1 MIVYA
6 SKPCRKN
13 HHFEAL
19 NMKGKT
25 PNRSQ
30 FHLYRQQLENLIN
43 PGHPLCKLAKRIPW
57 HKLEDHFTDLYH
69 HTGRPAKPIRLMVSL
84 LILKQLYNL
93 SDETIVERWVE
104 NPYFQFFS
112 GESIFQWNFPCHPTD
127 LLYFRKRIGEEGVE
141 KIFKVSIELHGKRAQ
156 EKEVLVDTTVQEKNI
171 TFPTDTKLYKRIIEH
186 CVSIAEK
193 EAIELRQSYRRT
205 TKKLMCAQWFRNH
218 PKNRKKA
225 VAAQRKLKTI
235 AGRLVR
241 ELERKIPASSLGRYA
256 QQMKIFQQILEQK
269 RNSTNKIYSIH
280 EPQVYCISKGKD
292 HKKYEFGSKAS
303 IVVTKNSGII
313 VGAVHFSTNIYD
325 GHTLPATLTQTTELV
340 GRRPEV
346 AICDRGY
353 RGKSIIDGTTIE
365 IPKNPGKGATTYQKQ
380 KARKRFR
387 RRAGIEPIIGH
398 LKSDYRLMRNY
409 LKGSLGDSINLM
421 LAAAAFNFKK
431 LMRQLLDYLF
441 LFFSIHRSHTVAS
454 VH

>member
-1 MIVYA
+1 
-6 SKPCRKN
+6 
-13 HHFEAL
+13 
-19 NMKGKT
+19 MKGNSPDPT
-25 PNRSQ
+25 Q
-30 FHLYRQQLENLIN
+30 LHLLKQPLENLIN
-43 PGHPLCKLAKRIPW
+43 PKHPLCTLTKRIPW
-57 HKLEDHFTDLYH
+57 KEIEHHFSGLYAN
-69 HTGRPAKPIRLMVSL
+69 TGRPAKPIRLMVSL

-93 SDETIVERWVE
+93 SDESMVERWIE

-112 GESIFQWNFPCHPTD
+112 GETVFQWSFPCHSTD
-127 LLYFRKRIGEEGVE
+127 LVYFRKRIGREGVK
-141 KIFKVSIELHGKRAQ
+141 KIFQVSIDLHGKKAK
-156 EKEVLVDTTVQEKNI
+156 EKEVVVDTTVQEKNI

-186 CVSIAEK
+186 CVGIAKK
-193 EAIELRQSYRRT
+193 ERIILRQSYRRT
-205 TKKLMCAQWFRNH
+205 TTKLLCAQRFRNH

-225 VAAQRKLKTI
+225 RAAQRKLKTI

-241 ELERKIPASSLGRYA
+241 ELERKLPASSLGRYSQEIA
-256 QQMKIFQQILEQK
+256 LFQKIVAQK
-269 RNSTNKIYSIH
+269 RNSANKIYSIH

-303 IVVTKNSGII
+303 IAVTKNSGII

-325 GHTLPATLTQTTELV
+325 GHTLPETLTQTTELV
-340 GRRPEV
+340 GSRPKV

-353 RGKSIIDGTTIE
+353 RGKSTIDGTAIE
-365 IPKNPGKGATTYQKQ
+365 IPKNPGKRASAYEKR

-431 LMRQLLDYLF
+431 LVRQLQMFLRFLLYF
-441 LFFSIHRSHTVAS
+441 LFKEPVRLIPPL
-454 VH
+454 

>member
-1 MIVYA
+1 
-6 SKPCRKN
+6 
-13 HHFEAL
+13 
-19 NMKGKT
+19 MKGKP
-25 PNRSQ
+25 PNPSQ
-30 FHLYRQQLENLIN
+30 LHLLKQPLTNLIN
-43 PGHPLCKLAKRIPW
+43 PKHPLCTLTKRIPW
-57 HKLEDHFTDLYH
+57 KEIEHHFSGLYAN
-69 HTGRPAKPIRLMVSL
+69 TGRPAKPIRLMVSL
-84 LILKQLYNL
+84 LILKQLYDL
-93 SDETIVERWVE
+93 SDEAMIDRWVE

-112 GESIFQWNFPCHPTD
+112 GETVFQWEFPCHPTD
-127 LLYFRKRIGEEGVE
+127 LVYFRKRIGEEGVE
-141 KIFKVSIELHGKRAQ
+141 KIFKISIELHGKRAQ

-171 TFPTDTKLYKRIIEH
+171 TFPTDTKLYTRIIAH
-186 CVSIAEK
+186 CVGIATK
-193 EAIELRQSYRRT
+193 ERITLRQSYRRT
-205 TKKLMCAQWFRNH
+205 TKKLMLTQRFRNH

-241 ELERKIPASSLGRYA
+241 ELERKLPASSLGRYSREIA
-256 QQMKIFQQILEQK
+256 LFQKILEQK

-303 IVVTKNSGII
+303 IAVTKNSGII

-325 GHTLPATLTQTTELV
+325 GHTLPETLTQTTELV
-340 GRRPEV
+340 GSRPTV

-353 RGKSIIDGTTIE
+353 RGKRTIDGTTIE
-365 IPKNPGKGATTYQKQ
+365 IPKNPGKRTTTYQKQ

-421 LAAAAFNFKK
+421 LAATAFNFKK

-441 LFFSIHRSHTVAS
+441 LFFIIHRSRVVAS
-454 VH
+454 IQ